1 MNFCVGNRIK
11 KVEHKEMQ
19 CADKRLGIIR
29 QVINDIKPIKLCS
42 WEESFMEKIFEARKE
57 ECKHMRRFRILYQG
71 VSQLARA
78 VPFLAACPTFVYMAA
93 TGEEL
98 VAADI
103 FAALT
108 VFMSLRLVRRSLLSL
123 PPRWAPILTN
133 RLAAQALACRWDTLD
148 LKLTERVR
156 RGFHGAPRASPVTGA
171 PELYYPSWK
180 RWAIH
185 YPVSAIVTCAMLA
198 VAFCVMCLSL
208 NLQGYVHPGSPI
220 FVQQLAHYAAPGG
233 LFDPN
238 AEFCPSKF
246 CGTPA

>member
-93 TGEEL
+93 TGEEF

-108 VFMSLRLVRRSLLSL
+108 VFMSLRLALIMLPTSLAL
-123 PPRWAPILTN
+123 
-133 RLAAQALACRWDTLD
+133 LAATRVGFTRVEEYLLLPEHA
-148 LKLTERVR
+148 TEEE
-156 RGFHGAPRASPVTGA
+156 RGHD
-171 PELYYPSWK
+171 
-180 RWAIH
+180 
-185 YPVSAIVTCAMLA
+185 
-198 VAFCVMCLSL
+198 
-208 NLQGYVHPGSPI
+208 
-220 FVQQLAHYAAPGG
+220 VQTTAG
-233 LFDPN
+233 
-238 AEFCPSKF
+238 E
-246 CGTPA
+246 